1 MFILLRQLTV
11 GPKVGVSRHVCE
23 PHQRLR
29 IQKLAH
35 WVFSVSKREQKKV
48 MKNRNNRCSVIKR
61 TAISAAVAHSLMSG
75 YLYAQETTGA
85 NEHVEVIEVRGIRA
99 SLSQSLNKKKNSD
112 EVLDSIVAED
122 IGKFPDTNVAESL
135 QRIPGVSIDRAGGE
149 GAQVTVRGFGPSFN
163 SVLVG
168 GRRLATDTAGRNFRF
183 DLLGAELI
191 GGADVYKSAP
201 SHLQAGGIGS
211 TIDLQLQRPLSIGEE
226 KAVLSSRAVY
236 EDNSGDVAPQF
247 FGLYSNTFDDDRIG
261 ALVSVSYQ
269 KRKSAQDAVFSGV
282 FIGPEVNEEQAS
294 VLFADGVGNGPG
306 RYLHQQQIRY
316 ARQFQDR
323 DRLGLT
329 GVLQYQLADNALL
342 TIDGLFSEFDITNQT
357 THNFM
362 FNERVTYNN
371 AVTDENNILVAWDQ
385 IGRPFQAA
393 VEDNRKSQVYQ
404 LAANLDWDI
413 TDELVASFDV
423 SYSEA
428 EDDSAGDDFFFVV
441 AGPQAVQRFDNTQG
455 TDVPI
460 FKNFEF
466 ELATTDLNGDGQ
478 INNLDRIVGNEIT
491 APDPNDTYSWFG
503 TREGQGSTDEI
514 LEVRSDFEWYV
525 DTGILENITFG
536 AYYADQEK
544 SRSDARTP
552 GGGNGINN
560 AYLQGQIPLPAEL
573 FSLKDNDNFLD
584 GIDVSLPSQY
594 LAYDPEEVIAFL
606 ESPAALE
613 MRDLLNGLPL
623 GTSATRLGLDPSNPR
638 DDGGVGFN
646 AIDVP
651 RNAFIIGEETLAAYA
666 NAKLMGEIAG
676 MDLTVNAGFRYTRTE
691 TTSEAFAEPFAT
703 IFPDPT
709 RPDVLLSTRLPA
721 QFIEQTEEYDEFLP
735 SIAARLSITDELV
748 ARASYSKSLT
758 RPNLADL
765 NPGINTAP
773 ELRLSDLSGSSGNPD
788 LDPFVSDNIDLS
800 LEYYFGESSA
810 LSVGFFRKDVS
821 AFIAQQ
827 EQREGLTLPSGNRL
841 DEVTEDRS
849 NIDGDTIF
857 LNINRPRNLNS
868 TVVDGV
874 EIAFQHVF
882 DTLPGLLQYVG
893 VSANLTYVNSDDEV
907 GNELIDAAVAL
918 PGLSDSQNFVLFY
931 DDGDIEARLAYNNRD
946 RFFSGRQGP
955 EPIFTEEFDQLDAR
969 IAWNINE
976 NYQVFLEG
984 TNLTDSFVRRSGRF
998 ESRFGGIE
1006 DPGAR
1011 YVLGARA
1018 TF

>member
-1 MFILLRQLTV
+1 MKTKTGHTSLL
-11 GPKVGVSRHVCE
+11 
-23 PHQRLR
+23 
-29 IQKLAH
+29 
-35 WVFSVSKREQKKV
+35 
-48 MKNRNNRCSVIKR
+48 KN
-61 TAISAAVAHSLMSG
+61 TAIAIAVAQSLASSVA
-75 YLYAQETTGA
+75 LAQSTNDDGT
-85 NEHVEVIEVRGIRA
+85 NVEIIEVTGIRA
-99 SLSQSLNKKKNSD
+99 SLSQGLNKKKNSD

-163 SVLVG
+163 SVLVQ

-226 KAVLSSRAVY
+226 KTVLSSRAVY

-247 FGLYSNTFDDDRIG
+247 FGLYSNTFDDDKLG
-261 ALVSVSYQ
+261 ALVSISYQ
-269 KRKSAQDAVFSGV
+269 KRKSAQDAVFSGPFV
-282 FIGPEVNEEQAS
+282 GPEISEDQAS
-294 VLFADGVGNGPG
+294 VLFADGAGNGAG
-306 RYLHQQQIRY
+306 RYIHQQQIRY
-316 ARQFQDR
+316 ARQFQNR
-323 DRLGLT
+323 ERIGAT
-329 GVLQYQLADNALL
+329 GVLQYQVADNALL
-342 TIDGLFSEFDITNQT
+342 TIDALYSEFDISNQT

-362 FNERVTYNN
+362 FNERATYNN
-371 AVTDENNILVAWDQ
+371 AITDENNILVAWDQ

-404 LAANLDWDI
+404 IAANLDWDI
-413 TDELVASFDV
+413 TDNFVGAFDI

-441 AGPQAVQRFDNTQG
+441 AGPQAVQRYDNTGGFDAPVFQ
-455 TDVPI
+455 
-460 FKNFEF
+460 NFEF
-466 ELATTDLNGDGQ
+466 ELATSDLNGDGQ
-478 INNLDRIVGNEIT
+478 INSLDRIVGDEIT

-503 TREGQGSTDEI
+503 TREGQGSTDEV
-514 LEVRSDFEWYV
+514 LELRGDFEWYLDFGV
-525 DTGILENITFG
+525 LENITFG
-536 AYYADQEK
+536 AYYGDQEK
-544 SRSDARTP
+544 TRSDARTP

-573 FSLKDNDNFLD
+573 FSLENNSNFLD
-584 GIDVSLPSQY
+584 GIDVNLPSQY
-594 LAYDPEEVIAFL
+594 LAYDPEEVIAYL
-606 ESPAALE
+606 ESPAAME
-613 MRDLLNGLPL
+613 MRDTLNGLPL
-623 GTSATRLGLDPSNPR
+623 GTTIARLGLDASNPR
-638 DDGGVGFN
+638 ADGGVGFN

-651 RNAFIIGEETLAAYA
+651 RNAFIIGEQTIAAYA
-666 NAKLMGEIAG
+666 NAKFSGEIVDMG
-676 MDLTVNAGFRYTRTE
+676 LTVNVGFRYTKTE

-703 IFPDPT
+703 IFPDST

-721 QFIEQTEEYDEFLP
+721 QFIEQTEDYNEFLP
-735 SIAARLSITDELV
+735 SISARLNITDELV
-748 ARASYSKSLT
+748 ARASYSQSLT

-800 LEYYFGESSA
+800 LEYYFGDASA
-810 LSVGFFRKDVS
+810 VSAGFFRKDVS

-827 EQREGLTLPSGNRL
+827 EQLEGLTLPAGNRL

-882 DTLPGLLQYVG
+882 DELPGFLQYVG
-893 VSANLTYVNSDDEV
+893 VSANLTYVSSDDEV
-907 GNELIDAAVAL
+907 ANELIDAAVAL

-931 DDGDIEARLAYNNRD
+931 DDGEIEARLAYNNRD

-955 EPIFTEEFDQLDAR
+955 EPIFTEDFDQLDVR
-969 IAWNINE
+969 VAWNINE
-976 NYQVFLEG
+976 TYQVFVEG
-984 TNLTDSFVRRSGRF
+984 TNLTESFVKRSGRF
-998 ESRFGGIE
+998 DSRFGGIE

-1018 TF
+1018 IF

>member
-1 MFILLRQLTV
+1 MKTNTRHIGLL
-11 GPKVGVSRHVCE
+11 
-23 PHQRLR
+23 
-29 IQKLAH
+29 
-35 WVFSVSKREQKKV
+35 
-48 MKNRNNRCSVIKR
+48 KN
-61 TAISAAVAHSLMSG
+61 TAIALAVAQSLAGGSAF
-75 YLYAQETTGA
+75 AQSASSDE
-85 NEHVEVIEVRGIRA
+85 NSVEVIEVKGIRA

-191 GGADVYKSAP
+191 GGADVYKTAP

-211 TIDLQLQRPLSIGEE
+211 TIDLQLQRPLSIGEQ
-226 KAVLSSRAVY
+226 KTVLSTRAVY

-247 FGLYSNTFDDDRIG
+247 FGLFSDTFNDDTIG
-261 ALVSVSYQ
+261 ALVSLSYQ
-269 KRKSAQDAVFSGV
+269 KRKSAQDAVFSGPFV
-282 FIGPEVNEEQAS
+282 GPEIDQDQAS
-294 VLFADGVGNGPG
+294 VLFADGVGNGSG
-306 RYLHQQQIRY
+306 RYLHQQQLRF
-316 ARQFQDR
+316 ARQDQQR
-323 DRLGLT
+323 DRIGLT
-329 GVLQYQLADNALL
+329 GVFQYQFADNALL
-342 TIDGLFSEFDITNQT
+342 TVDGLFSDFDITNQT
-357 THNFM
+357 THIFM
-362 FNERVTYNN
+362 FNERATYNN

-393 VEDNRKSQVYQ
+393 VEDNRASQVWQ
-404 LAANLDWDI
+404 VGANLDWDI
-413 TDELVASFDV
+413 SDNFSAVFDV

-441 AGPQAVQRFDNTQG
+441 AGPQAVQRFDYTQG
-455 TDVPI
+455 GDAPI
-460 FKNFEF
+460 FQNFEF
-466 ELATTDLNGDGQ
+466 ELATTDLNGDGE
-478 INNLDRIVGNEIT
+478 INSLDRVVGNEIV
-491 APDPNDTYSWFG
+491 APDPNDTFSWFG
-503 TREGQGSTDEI
+503 TREGQGSTDEVFE
-514 LEVRSDFEWYV
+514 LRSDFEWYV
-525 DTGILENITFG
+525 DAGVLENITFG

-544 SRSDARTP
+544 TRSDARTP

-560 AYLQGQIPLPAEL
+560 AYLQAQIPLPAEL
-573 FSLKDNDNFLD
+573 FSLQNNSNFLD
-584 GIDVSLPSQY
+584 AINANAPSQY
-594 LAYDPEEVIAFL
+594 LAYDPEKVIAYL
-606 ESPAALE
+606 ESDEALTQ
-613 MRDLLNGLPL
+613 RDLLNNLPL
-623 GTSATRLGLDPSNPR
+623 GTSATRLGLDPANPR
-638 DDGGVGFN
+638 ADGGVGFN

-651 RNAFIIGEETLAAYA
+651 RNAFIIGEETIAVYA
-666 NAKLMGEIAG
+666 NAKLTGEVADMG
-676 MDLTVNAGFRYTRTE
+676 LTVNLGFRYTQTE
-691 TTSEAFAEPFAT
+691 TTSEAFSEPFAT

-721 QFIEQTEEYDEFLP
+721 QFIEQTEDYNEFLP
-735 SIAARLSITDELV
+735 SITAKLNVTDEV
-748 ARASYSKSLT
+748 VVRASYSKSLT

-773 ELRLSDLSGSSGNPD
+773 ELRLSDLTATSGNPD
-788 LDPFVSDNIDLS
+788 LNPFVSDNIDLS
-800 LEYYFGESSA
+800 VEYYFADASA
-810 LSVGFFRKDVS
+810 ISAGFFRKDVS

-827 EQREGLTLPSGNRL
+827 EMREGLTLPAGNRL

-849 NIDGDTIF
+849 NIEGDTIF

-874 EIAFQHVF
+874 EISFQHVF

-907 GNELIDAAVAL
+907 NNDLIDAAVAL
-918 PGLSDSQNFVLFY
+918 PGLGDSQNFVVYY
-931 DDGDIEARLAYNNRD
+931 DDGTIEARLAYNNRD
-946 RFFSGRQGP
+946 RFFDGRQGA
-955 EPIFTEEFDQLDAR
+955 EPIFTERFDQIDAR
-969 IAWNINE
+969 IAWNIGE
-976 NYQVFLEG
+976 NYQVFVEG
-984 TNLTDSFVRRSGRF
+984 TNLTNSFVKRAGRF

>member
-1 MFILLRQLTV
+1 
-11 GPKVGVSRHVCE
+11 
-23 PHQRLR
+23 
-29 IQKLAH
+29 
-35 WVFSVSKREQKKV
+35 
-48 MKNRNNRCSVIKR
+48 MKNLINRGSVLKT
-61 TAISAAVAHSLMSG
+61 TAIAAAVAQSLVSG
-75 YLYAQETTGA
+75 HVFAQDNSDSDSG
-85 NEHVEVIEVRGIRA
+85 VEVIEVKGIRA

-163 SVLVG
+163 SVLVQ

-226 KAVLSSRAVY
+226 KTVLSTRAVY

-247 FGLYSNTFDDDRIG
+247 FGLYSNTFDDDKLG
-261 ALVSVSYQ
+261 ALFSLSYQ

-282 FIGPEVNEEQAS
+282 FVGPEINEEQAS
-294 VLFADGVGNGPG
+294 VLFADGVGNGAG

-323 DRLGLT
+323 DRIGAT
-329 GVLQYQLADNALL
+329 AVLQYQLADNALL

-393 VEDNRKSQVYQ
+393 VEDNRTSQVYQ
-404 LAANLDWDI
+404 IGANLEWDI
-413 TDELVASFDV
+413 TDDLVATIDV

-441 AGPQAVQRFDNTQG
+441 AGPQAVQRYDNTGGFDAPVFQ
-455 TDVPI
+455 
-460 FKNFEF
+460 NFEF

-478 INNLDRIVGNEIT
+478 INNLDRVVGDEIT

-503 TREGQGSTDEI
+503 TREGQGSTDEV
-514 LEVRSDFEWYV
+514 LELRSDFEWYV
-525 DTGILENITFG
+525 DAGVLESVTFG
-536 AYYADQEK
+536 AYYGDQEK
-544 SRSDARTP
+544 TRSDARTP
-552 GGGNGINN
+552 GGGGGINN

-573 FSLKDNDNFLD
+573 FSLENNSSFLD
-584 GIDVSLPSQY
+584 GIDVNLPSQY
-594 LAYDPEEVIAFL
+594 LAYDPEEVIAYL
-606 ESPAALE
+606 ESPAAME
-613 MRDLLNGLPL
+613 MRDMLNGLPL
-623 GTSATRLGLDPSNPR
+623 GTTAARLGLDPSNPR
-638 DDGGVGFN
+638 ADGGVGFN

-651 RNAFIIGEETLAAYA
+651 RNAFIIGEETLAAYV
-666 NAKLMGEIAG
+666 NAKLSGEIADMG
-676 MDLTVNAGFRYTRTE
+676 LTVNIGFRYTQTE

-721 QFIEQTEEYDEFLP
+721 QFIEQTEDYNEFLP
-735 SIAARLSITDELV
+735 SIAARLNITDELV
-748 ARASYSKSLT
+748 ARASYSQSLT

-800 LEYYFGESSA
+800 LEYYFGETSA
-810 LSVGFFRKDVS
+810 VSVGFFRKDVS

-827 EQREGLTLPSGNRL
+827 EQLEGLTLPPGNRL

-893 VSANLTYVNSDDEV
+893 VSANLTYVSSDDEV
-907 GNELIDAAVAL
+907 GNELIDSAVAL

-931 DDGDIEARLAYNNRD
+931 DDGEIEGRVAYNKRD

-955 EPIFTEEFDQLDAR
+955 EPIFTNDFDQLDVR
-969 IAWNINE
+969 VAWNINE
-976 NYQVFLEG
+976 TYQVFVEG
-984 TNLTDSFVRRSGRF
+984 TNLTDSFVKRSGRF

>member
-1 MFILLRQLTV
+1 M
-11 GPKVGVSRHVCE
+11 
-23 PHQRLR
+23 
-29 IQKLAH
+29 
-35 WVFSVSKREQKKV
+35 
-48 MKNRNNRCSVIKR
+48 NNNRYISGVKN
-61 TAISAAVAHSLMSG
+61 TAIALAVAQSLSIGTSFAQSVEDNDSG
-75 YLYAQETTGA
+75 
-85 NEHVEVIEVRGIRA
+85 VEVIEVRGIRA
-99 SLSQSLNKKKNSD
+99 SLSQSLAKKKNSD

-163 SVLVG
+163 SVLVQ

-211 TIDLQLQRPLSIGEE
+211 TIDLQLQRPLNIGEE
-226 KAVLSSRAVY
+226 KTVLSTRAVY

-247 FGLYSNTFDDDRIG
+247 FGLYSNTFSDNKMG
-261 ALVSVSYQ
+261 ALVSLSYQ
-269 KRKSAQDAVFSGV
+269 KRKSAQDTVFGGPFV
-282 FIGPEVNEEQAS
+282 GPEISEEQAS
-294 VLFADGVGNGPG
+294 VLFADEEGNGAG
-306 RYLHQQQIRY
+306 RYIHQQQIRY

-323 DRLGLT
+323 ERLGLT
-329 GVLQYQLADNALL
+329 GVFQYQLSDTALL
-342 TIDGLFSEFDITNQT
+342 TVDGLFSQFDISNQT

-362 FNERVTYNN
+362 FNERATYNN
-371 AVTDENNILVAWDQ
+371 AATDENNVLVAWDQ

-393 VEDNRKSQVYQ
+393 VEDNRVSQVWQ
-404 LAANLDWDI
+404 VGANLEWDI
-413 TDELVASFDV
+413 SDSLIATVDL

-455 TDVPI
+455 LDAPL
-460 FKNFEF
+460 FSNYEF
-466 ELATTDLNGDGQ
+466 ELATSDLNGDGQ
-478 INNLDRIVGNEIT
+478 INSLDRIVGDEIT
-491 APDPNDTYSWFG
+491 APDPNDIYSWFG
-503 TREGQGSTDEI
+503 TREGQGSSDEI
-514 LEVRSDFEWYV
+514 LELRTDFEWYL
-525 DTGILENITFG
+525 DKGILENVTLG
-536 AYYADQEK
+536 AYYGDQEK

-560 AYLQGQIPLPAEL
+560 AYLQGQIPLPADL
-573 FSLKDNDNFLD
+573 FMLQNNDNFLD
-584 GIDVSLPSQY
+584 GINLNAPSQY
-594 LAYDPEEVIAFL
+594 LAYDPEAVIAYL
-606 ESPAALE
+606 ESDAALAQ
-613 MRDLLNGLPL
+613 RDLLNNLPL
-623 GTSATRLGLDPSNPR
+623 GTSAIRLGLDPSNPR
-638 DDGGVGFN
+638 ADGGVGFN

-651 RNAFIIGEETLAAYA
+651 RNAFVIGERTMAAYA
-666 NAKLMGEIAG
+666 NAKLTSEVADMG
-676 MDLTVNAGFRYTRTE
+676 LTVNVGFRYTKTE

-721 QFIEQTEEYDEFLP
+721 QFIKQKEDYDEFLP
-735 SIAARLSITDELV
+735 SVAARLNVTDEWVL
-748 ARASYSKSLT
+748 RASYSKSLT

-773 ELRLSDLSGSSGNPD
+773 ELRLSDLTGSSGNPD

-800 LEYYFGESSA
+800 VEYYFKEASTVSI
-810 LSVGFFRKDVS
+810 GFFRKDVS

-827 EQREGLTLPSGNRL
+827 EQLEAIILPAGNRL
-841 DEVTEDRS
+841 DEVIEDRS
-849 NIDGDTIF
+849 NIEGDTIF

-874 EIAFQHVF
+874 EISFQHVF
-882 DTLPGLLQYVG
+882 DNLPGFLQHIG

-918 PGLSDSQNFVLFY
+918 PGLSDSQNFVLYY
-931 DDGDIEARLAYNNRD
+931 DDSTIEARLAYNNRD

-955 EPIFTEEFDQLDAR
+955 EPIFTEDFDQLDAR
-969 IAWNINE
+969 FAWNVNE
-976 NYQVFLEG
+976 NYQVFLEA
-984 TNLTDSFVRRSGRF
+984 TNLTDSFVKRSGRF

-1011 YVLGARA
+1011 YVIGARA
-1018 TF
+1018 IF

>member
-1 MFILLRQLTV
+1 M
-11 GPKVGVSRHVCE
+11 
-23 PHQRLR
+23 
-29 IQKLAH
+29 
-35 WVFSVSKREQKKV
+35 KKV
-48 MKNRNNRCSVIKR
+48 IDRGSVIKT
-61 TAISAAVAHSLMSG
+61 TAIAAAVAQSLLSG
-75 YLYAQETTGA
+75 HVFAQDNSTGDSG
-85 NEHVEVIEVRGIRA
+85 VEVIEVKGIRA

-163 SVLVG
+163 SVLVQ

-226 KAVLSSRAVY
+226 KTVLSTRAVY

-247 FGLYSNTFDDDRIG
+247 FGLYSNTFDDDKLG
-261 ALVSVSYQ
+261 ALFSLSYQ

-282 FIGPEVNEEQAS
+282 FVGPEINEEQAS
-294 VLFADGVGNGPG
+294 VLFADGEGNGAG

-323 DRLGLT
+323 ERIGAT
-329 GVLQYQLADNALL
+329 AVLQYQLADNALL

-362 FNERVTYNN
+362 FNERATYNN
-371 AVTDENNILVAWDQ
+371 AITDENNILVAWDQ

-393 VEDNRKSQVYQ
+393 VEDNRTSQVYQ
-404 LAANLDWDI
+404 IGANLEWDI
-413 TDELVASFDV
+413 TDDLVATFDV

-441 AGPQAVQRFDNTQG
+441 AGPQAVQRYDNTGGFDAPVFQ
-455 TDVPI
+455 
-460 FKNFEF
+460 NFEF
-466 ELATTDLNGDGQ
+466 ELASTDLNGDGQ
-478 INNLDRIVGNEIT
+478 INNLDRVVGDEIT
-491 APDPNDTYSWFG
+491 APNPNDTYSWFG
-503 TREGQGSTDEI
+503 TREGQGSTDEV
-514 LEVRSDFEWYV
+514 LELRSDFEWYV
-525 DTGILENITFG
+525 DTGVLESVTFG
-536 AYYADQEK
+536 AYYGDQEK
-544 SRSDARTP
+544 TRSDARTP
-552 GGGNGINN
+552 GGGGGINN

-573 FSLKDNDNFLD
+573 FSLENNSSFLD
-584 GIDVSLPSQY
+584 GIDVNLPSQY
-594 LAYDPEEVIAFL
+594 LAYDPEEVIAYL
-606 ESPAALE
+606 ESPAAME
-613 MRDLLNGLPL
+613 MRDMLNGLPL
-623 GTSATRLGLDPSNPR
+623 GTTAARLGFDPSNPR
-638 DDGGVGFN
+638 GDGGVGFN

-651 RNAFIIGEETLAAYA
+651 RNAFIIGEETLAAYV
-666 NAKLMGEIAG
+666 NAKLSGEIADMG
-676 MDLTVNAGFRYTRTE
+676 LTVNVGFRYTQTE

-721 QFIEQTEEYDEFLP
+721 QFIQQTEDYNEFLP
-735 SIAARLSITDELV
+735 SIAARLNITDELV
-748 ARASYSKSLT
+748 ARASYSQSLT

-800 LEYYFGESSA
+800 LEYYFGETSA
-810 LSVGFFRKDVS
+810 VSVGFFRKDVS

-827 EQREGLTLPSGNRL
+827 EQLEGLTLPAGNRL

-893 VSANLTYVNSDDEV
+893 VSANLTYVSSDDEV

-931 DDGDIEARLAYNNRD
+931 DDGEIEGRIAYNKRD
-946 RFFSGRQGP
+946 RFFSGRQGA
-955 EPIFTEEFDQLDAR
+955 EPIFTNDFDQLDVR
-969 IAWNINE
+969 VAWNINE
-976 NYQVFLEG
+976 TYQVFVEG
-984 TNLTDSFVRRSGRF
+984 TNLTDSFVKRSGRF

>member
-1 MFILLRQLTV
+1 
-11 GPKVGVSRHVCE
+11 
-23 PHQRLR
+23 
-29 IQKLAH
+29 
-35 WVFSVSKREQKKV
+35 VFSVSKREQKKV

-85 NEHVEVIEVRGIRA
+85 NENVEVIEVRGIRA

-455 TDVPI
+455 TDAPI

-544 SRSDARTP
+544 TRSDARTP

-666 NAKLMGEIAG
+666 NAKLTGEIAG

-969 IAWNINE
+969 IAWNISE